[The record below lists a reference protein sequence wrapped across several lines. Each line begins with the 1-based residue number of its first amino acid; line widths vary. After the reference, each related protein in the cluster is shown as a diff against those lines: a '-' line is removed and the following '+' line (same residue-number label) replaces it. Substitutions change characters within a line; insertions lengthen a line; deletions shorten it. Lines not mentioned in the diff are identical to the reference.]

1 MTLRVGD
8 TDRHQFVLNAVDN
21 TYYADLSFAKL
32 GVSQAFLEVDY
43 GEGQLDVQTL
53 SGMFAAKDVDAVRTV
68 ALVLLLIVVTAEVM
82 FAAVAAVPAVMFAA
96 REVEAL
102 SILVFAVFM
111 FVFAVAKVA
120 PSDVLARLVF
130 ALTAVVTAAIFD
142 ESEVEAARI
151 AAFVFALIPV
161 PTPAIEAPR
170 DVLALS
176 TLVFVVLMF
185 VFAVAR
191 VAPSD
196 VEAFEILVPFAVTL
210 VLIVAKVAPSEVL
223 AVVMSVTL
231 AREPLVR
238 VASVRFRVAN
248 DQTCDAVRDEEFV
261 ASCIPIDPGVV
272 RVEVAIF
279 HTSEAR
285 VPKVVSVRV
294 ADVQTLSGMFAA
306 KDVDAVRTV
315 ALVLLLIVV
324 TAEVMFAAVAAV
336 PAVMFAAREVEAL
349 SILVFAVFMF
359 VFAVAK
365 VAPSDVLAR
374 LVFALTAVVTAA
386 IFDESEVEAARI
398 AAFVF
403 ALIPVPTPA
412 IEAPR
417 DVLALSTLV
426 FVVLT

>member
-1 MTLRVGD
+1 
-8 TDRHQFVLNAVDN
+8 
-21 TYYADLSFAKL
+21 
-32 GVSQAFLEVDY
+32 
-43 GEGQLDVQTL
+43 
-53 SGMFAAKDVDAVRTV
+53 
-68 ALVLLLIVVTAEVM
+68 M

-176 TLVFVVLMF
+176 ILVFVVLMF

-336 PAVMFAAREVEAL
+336 PAVMFAASEVEAA
-349 SILVFAVFMF
+349 STVAF
-359 VFAVAK
+359 V
-365 VAPSDVLAR
+365 L
-374 LVFALTAVVTAA
+374 ALTAVVTAA
-386 IFDESEVEAARI
+386 MFDESEVEAASI
-398 AAFVF
+398 EAFVL
-403 ALIPVPTPA
+403 ALIPVETPA

-417 DVLALSTLV
+417 DVEALLVLVLIAVCAEVMFPAVAAVPAVMLAERLV
-426 FVVLT
+426 EAAVMSAAVAREPEVSVASVRLRVAKVHTSEAVREPPPVSVLVPLAQTSETRVPNVVRDRVGDTHTAAGRFA